1 MYVQQ
6 QRELAPTIAG
16 LRKSVE
22 PRKPVRAI
30 SPSHSKPSVPPRG
43 GGFSQSHVISG
54 HYCAAAESG
63 ISAAN
68 GSIRRERRQGQ
79 RGVDQRTGALEI
91 EIAIDVLFH
100 DERGAA
106 VELLVLLMAAAEFRA
121 DE

>member
-22 PRKPVRAI
+22 PRKPVRAM
-30 SPSHSKPSVPPRG
+30 SSHSKPSVPPRG

-54 HYCAAAESG
+54 NYRAAAESG

-100 DERGAA
+100 DKRGA
-106 VELLVLLMAAAEFRA
+106 
-121 DE
+121 